1 VKIKIIFFV
10 LSSYVFCQTNPVGIA
25 TAGAHKLRMKGQIN
39 IFHNP
44 ATLGYYASQTKIKFF
59 NKKALKKS
67 KELNEAAVLVPHV
80 LPVVEEEINQR
91 NADTDSL
98 VMKDL
103 ESDSLVENS
112 LDSLS
117 INSNRAI
124 IAVDSSFSDSGYSK
138 SNFSMSL
145 FNMSFRFGSGSI
157 TPDWINN
164 QLFGGKDLRNNQERK
179 NFIKG
184 ISNDI
189 AIEFPVSSSL
199 PLLNFSFGSNALSLG
214 QVVSYTSMNIP
225 SKLAQV
231 PFIGLEKGEELNINS
246 LEIEHVTY
254 LPISFSKGILIK
266 PGIIPFGQKSYVGLR
281 SSLLI
286 GIAEVHTKNIKG
298 EVKGTESNVL
308 TDVDIELGMSL
319 PIQLDDSIPK
329 GSFPVGFGFDLGIL
343 TEIDKKLIV
352 GASIDNLFA
361 SFNWSG
367 ATVYK
372 ATLEGELTPEE
383 ITESDSLSTLLEQSE
398 SKKSSSYKTSLPASI
413 NFSGTYK
420 AERRVVLDANLR
432 IDLGKSYWASS
443 TPLLS
448 LGSEFYPETKTPFYL
463 GLSFGGDNNFIW
475 GTGISLKM
483 GSVIF
488 DISGGQ
494 LGGLFNNATG
504 LQFGFGLRIQK

>member
-1 VKIKIIFFV
+1 MIIKIIFFV
-10 LSSYVFCQTNPVGIA
+10 LSSYIYCQTTPVGIA

-44 ATLGYYASQTKIKFF
+44 ATLGYYVSQMKIKNH
-59 NKKALKKS
+59 NKKVLKKS
-67 KELNEAAVLVPHV
+67 KDLNEAAELVPPV
-80 LPVVEEEINQR
+80 LPVAKEGTNKK
-91 NADTDSL
+91 NPDTDSL

-103 ESDSLVENS
+103 ESEVFVEKS
-112 LDSLS
+112 LDSIS
-117 INSNRAI
+117 INSNGAI
-124 IAVDSSFSDSGYSK
+124 TALNDSGYTK

-145 FNMSFRFGSGSI
+145 FNISFRLGSGSI

-189 AIEFPVSSSL
+189 AIQFPIYSSL
-199 PLLNFSFGSNALSLG
+199 PLLNFSFGSNAFSLG

-231 PFIGLEKGEELNINS
+231 PFVGLEKGDELNINS

-254 LPISFSKGILIK
+254 LPISFSKGMLIK

-286 GIAEVHTKNIKG
+286 GIAEVHTENINGK
-298 EVKGTESNVL
+298 VKGTESNVL

-319 PIQLDDSIPK
+319 PIQLDDSIPN
-329 GSFPVGFGFDLGIL
+329 GSFPIGFGFDLGIL

-352 GASIDNLFA
+352 GVSVDNLFA
-361 SFNWSG
+361 SFKWSG
-367 ATVYK
+367 ATVYR

-383 ITESDSLSTLLEQSE
+383 ITGSDSLTTLLEQSE
-398 SKKSSSYKTSLPASI
+398 SKKRSSYKTSLPSSI
-413 NFSGTYK
+413 NFSSSYK
-420 AERRVVLDANLR
+420 VEKRVILDANIR

-448 LGSEFYPETKTPFYL
+448 LGSEFYPETKIPFYL

-494 LGGLFNNATG
+494 LGGLFNSATG